1 VNNYVR
7 TDRAPNTFRR
17 RFIRHAAEALLP
29 STMMVLRGPDGARK
43 ISLTFDDG
51 PVDLLEQYLDV
62 LDAHRARATF
72 FVLGECCNARRDELL
87 EIVRRGHE
95 VANHGYTHKRFTLMS
110 RAELDDELERT
121 NELLPVARSGRP
133 LVRPPGGATSL
144 RSLARSSLLGYT
156 TVLWSLDSDDCRT
169 QDPKHVAACVSPAR
183 VRPGE
188 IVLLHEGQEWTLAAL
203 PEILSSLRGAGYA
216 LVPVSEL
223 LGL

>member
-1 VNNYVR
+1 MNNYVR
-7 TDRAPNTFRR
+7 MDRAPNTLRR
-17 RFIRHAAEALLP
+17 RLIRHAAEALLP
-29 STMMVLRGPDGARK
+29 STVMVLRGPEGAKK

-51 PVDLLEQYLDV
+51 PVDLLDRYLDV
-62 LDAHRARATF
+62 LDQYQARATF

-110 RAELDDELERT
+110 RAELDDELERA
-121 NELLPVARSGRP
+121 NELLPVARSQRP

-144 RSLARSSLLGYT
+144 RSLARSALLGYT
-156 TVLWSLDSDDCRT
+156 TVLWSLDSDDCRS
-169 QDPKHVAACVSPAR
+169 QDPKHIADCVSPER

-188 IVLLHEGQEWTLAAL
+188 IVLMHEGQEWTLAAL
-203 PEILSSLRGAGYA
+203 PEILSKLRGAGYA
-216 LVPVSEL
+216 LVPVGEL